1 LVQVDTSPDKFLLI
15 INLLIYRPIMPFD
28 ELIEMLKRQYET
40 ETGWG
45 DSNGWTNQDFIN
57 LSERIHE
64 RTGVLLSHVTLKRIW
79 GKVKYDSLPNTYTLD
94 TLAHYIGF
102 ESWRSFVTAH
112 NKNGVNVLLH
122 EPVAPE
128 PEKPVKPVN
137 KQIRTI
143 WIMTVVLA
151 LTILGTYLSMKKKTV
166 PVKNNDYK
174 FSSRKVVTSGL
185 PNSVIF
191 NYDATKA
198 PEDSVIIQQSWNP
211 KLRTKVSKW
220 DHQHTSIYYYPDY
233 YKAKLIVN
241 NQIVKQHELFIKSDG
256 WVSVIMQDP
265 VPVYIG
271 KDEINYDGKMGI
283 SAETILKHNVKLQP
297 VPPNTLF
304 SNVRDF
310 GEIYSDDFVFET
322 SFKNNYREGAAV
334 CQKTDLF
341 LLCKGTAIGIP
352 FSAKGC
358 ISALDL
364 YFTNYF
370 RSGKTEDLSNFGV
383 DFSKF
388 IKLRIESHNKKAR
401 IYIDDKLVYTV
412 DKDIIHSKIVG
423 IDFRFQGAGL
433 VDYVKLSNGKVNFED
448 NF

>member
-1 LVQVDTSPDKFLLI
+1 
-15 INLLIYRPIMPFD
+15 MPFD
-28 ELIEMLKRQYET
+28 ELIETLKRQYET

-112 NKNGVNVLLH
+112 NKNAVNVLVH
-122 EPVAPE
+122 EPIAPE
-128 PEKPVKPVN
+128 PEAKPRKPVN
-137 KQIRTI
+137 KQLRTV
-143 WIMTVVLA
+143 WIMAVVLL
-151 LTILGTYLSMKKKTV
+151 LTILGTYFSVKKSPA
-166 PVKNNDYK
+166 PVTNNDYK

-211 KLRTKVSKW
+211 KLRTKVSKR

-241 NQIVKQHELFIKSDG
+241 NKIVKQHELFIKSDG
-256 WVSVIMQDP
+256 WLAVIEQDP
-265 VPVYIG
+265 VPVYIN
-271 KDEINYDGKMGI
+271 KDDINQDGRMGI
-283 SAETILKHNVKLQP
+283 SAETILKHNIKLQP

-322 SFKNNYREGAAV
+322 SFKNDYREGSAI

-352 FSAKGC
+352 LSARGC
-358 ISALDL
+358 ISALNM

-383 DFSKF
+383 DFNKF
-388 IKLRIESHNKKAR
+388 VKLRIESHNKKAR

-412 DKDIIHSKIVG
+412 DKDIIHSRIIG